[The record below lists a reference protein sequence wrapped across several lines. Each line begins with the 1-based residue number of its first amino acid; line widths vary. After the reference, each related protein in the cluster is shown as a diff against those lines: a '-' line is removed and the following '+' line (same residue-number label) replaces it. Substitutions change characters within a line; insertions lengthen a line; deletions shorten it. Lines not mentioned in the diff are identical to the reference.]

1 MQKSPTSI
9 ILSPTDLANHLACR
23 HLSWLNYHA
32 LHGGPKPSK
41 NDDEL
46 ADILRQYGE
55 QHEQK
60 YLDELRAKVA
70 ELGQG
75 VINLDAERSDTDPY
89 AVETLRDRAQQT
101 KAALAAGGNV
111 LYQPTFFREDDNG
124 IAWVGRAD
132 FLVPVDSLTFEPED
146 TKLARIAKVNA
157 ILQLCSY
164 AEHLGK
170 IQDKDPE
177 YIHVVTGS
185 VEEGKVSVRLDEV
198 SAYYRRIKDDLER
211 AVLDGFTGSS
221 EPIPVDFCT
230 ICRWNKDCNRTWRE
244 MDHLSFVAGL
254 TNAHRETLV
263 EAGVTTLAELATSS
277 DDLVIDDLD
286 VDTLRKLQA
295 QARLQ
300 LDARTRKEN
309 DPSALPGYEYL
320 LPTREWRGFNLLPE
334 PNPGDLFYDI
344 EGHPYRGDEGLEYL
358 HGFAWTNPDGSSD
371 YKAIWAHSPQEERAA
386 LIELVEFITNR
397 RKQQG
402 FENMRVYHFG
412 HYEPTTLT
420 RLAARHG
427 ACETELAALLRE
439 RVFVDLSK
447 VVTQSMRIGVESYS
461 IKKLE
466 QLYAFDRT
474 DLVADGGLSIV
485 YYERWLQSVGTE
497 EFGDTGDTAVLEDLE
512 KYNMNDCLSTIA
524 LRAWLEERR
533 AEVVARIAN
542 DPELGFLVR
551 PLLNPNTAPDADSK
565 GELIDALNLHRFE
578 VDLTEET
585 IAENTHRWLM
595 ADLLEFHKREKAVDN
610 YEWAAAISM
619 DDQQFIDDTKAI
631 GGLEL
636 VADHGAE
643 EASARTEYSF
653 KTKRTYRF
661 DPRQLTDVSSGD
673 GFESPAFHPYRDDP
687 AETGAVARAT
697 VNSIDLENGILEL
710 SILSHD
716 NPAPAITSGF
726 GTNFIKKEAFESAL
740 VDIAHSVRGDSSD
753 FAPAAHDMLRL
764 RPPRFRDGF
773 DLAAVSSVASP
784 LPEDIAE
791 AIHHLDKSY
800 LVIQGPP
807 GTGKTY
813 SSAHAIL
820 QLIDKGHRVGITSN
834 THAAVHQLLSE
845 IALHAPDYGYSKDKQ
860 LKVGLKVN
868 SADHAPNLTG
878 DSIAL
883 SAVTDNR
890 RMISKAKTF
899 DIVGGTS
906 FLFANADMRDSVTT
920 LVIDEAGQLSFA
932 DTLAVSMAA
941 QNVVLVG
948 DPQQLKQPTRA
959 AHPGTSGLSGLEHIN
974 QGHDV
979 VPREYGILLGVT
991 RRMHPSITSFIS
1003 EQVYEGKLGSAEE
1016 CLRQTIGE
1024 GGLVSGHGLRWLP
1037 IEHHG
1042 CASRSTEEATAIVK
1056 IYESLLGKSFTD
1068 KHGVTRPIEPKD
1080 IFVIAPYNAQVRELR
1095 QRIRSSAAV
1104 KEIGI
1109 SDELLRSRVGTVDKA
1124 QGAEAPVV
1132 LVSYTSSSAA
1142 DIPRNFEFLYD
1153 KNRLN
1158 VAVSRAQ
1165 ALAVVVA
1172 SPALLSVE
1180 CKTIEQ
1186 VKLANMLCRFA
1197 ECAQL
1202 IAL

>member
-1 MQKSPTSI
+1 MQKSSTSI

-41 NDDEL
+41 SDDEL
-46 ADILRQYGE
+46 ADILRLYGE

-60 YLDELRAKVA
+60 YLADLTAKVA
-70 ELGQG
+70 ELGQE
-75 VINLDAERSDTDPY
+75 VINLDADRKDGDPY
-89 AVETLRDRAQQT
+89 GVETLRERARVT
-101 KAALAAGGNV
+101 KDALAQGGNV

-132 FLVPVDSLTFEPED
+132 FVVPVDSLAFEPED

-157 ILQLCSY
+157 VLQLCSY

-170 IQDKDPE
+170 ILDKDPE

-198 SAYYRRIKDDLER
+198 SAYYRRIKEDLEL
-211 AVLDGFTGSS
+211 AVLEGFTGPS

-254 TNAHRETLV
+254 SNAHRETLV
-263 EAGVTTLAELATSS
+263 ESGITTLAALATSS
-277 DDLVIDDLD
+277 DDLVIEDLEI
-286 VDTLRKLQA
+286 DTLRKLQA

-300 LDARTRKEN
+300 LDARTRKEA
-309 DPSALPGYEYL
+309 DPNALPGYEFL
-320 LPTREWRGFNLLPE
+320 LPAREWRGFNLLPE

-358 HGFAWTNPDGSSD
+358 HGFAWKNEDGTTE
-371 YKAIWAHSPQEERAA
+371 YKAIWAHSPHDERAA
-386 LIELVEFITNR
+386 LIELIEFISNR
-397 RKQQG
+397 RKQPG
-402 FENMRVYHFG
+402 FANMRVYHFG

-427 ACETELAALLRE
+427 ACETEIAALLRE

-466 QLYAFDRT
+466 QLYGFDRT

-485 YYERWLQSVGTE
+485 YYERWLQSVDTE
-497 EFGDTGDTAVLEDLE
+497 EFGPHGDVSVLDELA
-512 KYNMNDCLSTIA
+512 KYNENDCLSTIA
-524 LRAWLEERR
+524 LRSWLEERR
-533 AEVVARIAN
+533 AEVAPTIAD
-542 DPELGFLVR
+542 DPNLGFLVR
-551 PLLNPNTAPDADSK
+551 PLLNPNVAPDADSK

-578 VDLTEET
+578 IDLTEET

-595 ADLLEFHKREKAVDN
+595 ADLLEFHKREKAVDS
-610 YEWAAAISM
+610 YEWVAAISM
-619 DDQQFIDDTKAI
+619 EEQQFVEDSKAI

-636 VADHGAE
+636 VADEGTQPTTG
-643 EASARTEYSF
+643 RTEYSF

-661 DPRQLTDVSSGD
+661 DPRQVTDLSSGD
-673 GFESPAFHPYRDDP
+673 GFESPSFHPYRDDP
-687 AETGAVARAT
+687 AETGAIASAKVE
-697 VNSIDLENGILEL
+697 SIDLENGLLDL
-710 SILSHD
+710 SILSD
-716 NPAPAITSGF
+716 DDPAPAVTSGF
-726 GTNFIKKEAFESAL
+726 GTKFIKKDAFEAAL
-740 VDIAHSVRGDSSD
+740 VDIGQSVRSDSAT
-753 FAPAAHDMLRL
+753 FAPAAHDMLHL
-764 RPPRFRDGF
+764 SPPRFRDGF
-773 DLAAVSSVASP
+773 DLTTVSSVSNP
-784 LPEDIAE
+784 TPEQITE
-791 AIHHLDKSY
+791 AIHHLDESY

-813 SSAHAIL
+813 SSANAIL
-820 QLIDKGHRVGITSN
+820 QLVSKGHRIGITSN

-845 IALHAPDYGYSKDKQ
+845 IALHAPNYGYAKDKQ

-868 SADHAPNLTG
+868 KADDAPTLTG

-883 SAVTDNR
+883 SAVTDNK
-890 RMISKAKTF
+890 RMASKATTF
-899 DIVGGTS
+899 DIIGGTS
-906 FLFANADMRDSVTT
+906 FLFANADMRGSVTT
-920 LVIDEAGQLSFA
+920 LVIDEAGQLSLA
-932 DTLAVSMAA
+932 DTLAVSLAA
-941 QNVVLVG
+941 KNTVLVG

-979 VPREYGILLGVT
+979 VPPNYGILLDVT
-991 RRMHPSITSFIS
+991 RRMHPSITGFIS
-1003 EQVYEGKLGSAEE
+1003 EQVYEKKLRSAEE
-1016 CLRQTIGE
+1016 CSRQSIGE

-1037 IEHHG
+1037 IEHQG
-1042 CASRSTEEATAIVK
+1042 CSSRSVEEAIAVVK

-1095 QRIRSSAAV
+1095 QRIQSSAVV
-1104 KEIGI
+1104 KGIGI
-1109 SDELLRSRVGTVDKA
+1109 TDELLRSRVGTVDKA

-1172 SPALLSVE
+1172 SPQLLSVE

-1186 VKLANMLCRFA
+1186 VKLANMLCRYV
-1197 ECAQL
+1197 ECAET
-1202 IAL
+1202 ISI

>member
-1 MQKSPTSI
+1 MQKSSTSI

-41 NDDEL
+41 SEDEL

-55 QHEQK
+55 EHEQK
-60 YLDELRAKVA
+60 YLKELSDTVA

-75 VINLDAERSDTDPY
+75 VIDLDAERDDANPY
-89 AVETLRDRAQQT
+89 AIETLRDRAQQT

-132 FLVPVDSLTFEPED
+132 FLVPVESLTFEPED

-198 SAYYRRIKDDLER
+198 SAYYRRIKTDLEH
-211 AVLDGFTGSS
+211 AVLEGFTGPS

-263 EAGVTTLAELATSS
+263 EAGLNTLAELATSS
-277 DDLVIDDLD
+277 DDLVIEDLET
-286 VDTLRKLQA
+286 DTLRKLQA

-300 LDARTRKEN
+300 FDARTRKVL
-309 DPSALPGYEYL
+309 DPNALPGYEFL
-320 LPTREWRGFNLLPE
+320 LPAREWRGFNLLPE

-358 HGFAWTNPDGSSD
+358 HGFAWKNDDGTTE
-371 YKAIWAHSPQEERAA
+371 YKAIWAHSPHDERVA
-386 LIELVEFITNR
+386 LIELVEFISNR
-397 RKQQG
+397 RKQPG

-439 RVFVDLSK
+439 HVFVDLQK

-485 YYERWLQSVGTE
+485 YYERWLQSVDTE
-497 EFGDTGDTAVLEDLE
+497 EFGSQGDVSVLDELA
-512 KYNMNDCLSTIA
+512 KYNENDCLSTIA

-533 AEVVARIAN
+533 AEVAPTIAN
-542 DPELGFLVR
+542 DPNLGFLVR
-551 PLLNPNTAPDADSK
+551 PLLNPNITPDADSK

-578 VDLTEET
+578 IDLTEET

-610 YEWAAAISM
+610 YEWFAAISM
-619 DDQQFIDDTKAI
+619 EEQQFVEDSKAI

-636 VADHGAE
+636 VADEGAQPTTG
-643 EASARTEYSF
+643 RTEYAF

-661 DPRQLTDVSSGD
+661 DPRQSTDITSGD
-673 GFESPAFHPYRDDP
+673 GFDSPAFHPYRDDP
-687 AETGAVARAT
+687 AETGAIASAT
-697 VNSIDLENGILEL
+697 VKSIDLENGLLEL
-710 SILSHD
+710 SILSD
-716 NPAPAITSGF
+716 DDPAPSITSGF
-726 GTNFIKKEAFESAL
+726 PTKFIKKEAFESAL
-740 VDIAHSVRGDSSD
+740 VEIGQSVRSASAS

-764 RPPRFRDGF
+764 SPPRFRDGF
-773 DLAAVSSVASP
+773 DLATVSSTPNPSP
-784 LPEDIAE
+784 EQIAE
-791 AIHHLDKSY
+791 AIHHLDDSY

-813 SSAHAIL
+813 SSANAIL
-820 QLIDKGHRVGITSN
+820 QLVAKGHRIGITSN

-845 IALHAPDYGYSKDKQ
+845 IALHAPNYGYAKDKQ

-868 SADHAPNLTG
+868 KADDAPTLAG
-878 DSIAL
+878 ESIAL
-883 SAVTDNR
+883 SAVTDNK
-890 RMISKAKTF
+890 RMASKATSF
-899 DIVGGTS
+899 DIIGGTS
-906 FLFANADMRDSVTT
+906 FLFANSDMRDSVTT
-920 LVIDEAGQLSFA
+920 LVIDEAGQLSLA
-932 DTLAVSMAA
+932 DTLAVSLAA
-941 QNVVLVG
+941 KNTVLVG

-979 VPREYGILLGVT
+979 VPPNYGILLGVT

-1003 EQVYEGKLGSAEE
+1003 EQVYEGKLVSAEE
-1016 CLRQTIGE
+1016 CAEQIIGD
-1024 GGLVSGHGLRWLP
+1024 GGLVSGSGLRWLP

-1042 CASRSTEEATAIVK
+1042 CSSRSIEEAIAIVK

-1095 QRIRSSAAV
+1095 QRIRSSAAI
-1104 KEIGI
+1104 KEVGI

-1172 SPALLSVE
+1172 SPELLSVE

-1197 ECAQL
+1197 ECAEIVNL
-1202 IAL
+1202 